1 MVDII
6 GGGIPFEIE
15 ALIADRMLG
24 KTNSFVLDGRTKM
37 LVVIPGNLKIL

>member
-6 GGGIPFEIE
+6 GVFTLEIE

-24 KTNSFVLDGRTKM
+24 KTNSFLCDGRTKM
-37 LVVIPGNLKIL
+37 LVVIPGNLRKIL